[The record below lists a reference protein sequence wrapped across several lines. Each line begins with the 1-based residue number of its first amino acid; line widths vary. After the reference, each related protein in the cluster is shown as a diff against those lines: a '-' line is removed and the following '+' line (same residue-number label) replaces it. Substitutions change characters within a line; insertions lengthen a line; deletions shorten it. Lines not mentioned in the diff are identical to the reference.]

1 MGLLRFI
8 FYAVVVWFVW
18 RLLDGWVVRSRHRD
32 ADRDRDR
39 YDDRNRGGGGGRG
52 GNGRMREDKL
62 GEYVD
67 YEEVDR

>member
-32 ADRDRDR
+32 PNGGRDRH
-39 YDDRNRGGGGGRG
+39 DDRHRGGGGDRG

>member
-18 RLLDGWVVRSRHRD
+18 RLFDGWVVRSRHRD
-32 ADRDRDR
+32 TDRDRDR